1 MGLDKRISITSV
13 GEEREVLEEI
23 QKLITVPLCK
33 KHQKAQYWKHVEMFL
48 TTKINGSNTNQ
59 IYHEVLNEFV

>member
-33 KHQKAQYWKHVEMFL
+33 KHQKAQY
-48 TTKINGSNTNQ
+48 
-59 IYHEVLNEFV
+59 